1 MEKKRRDAFQNLR
14 IGNSGWHH
22 MPVWHG
28 CWAPDSKE
36 EMTGRMGKGN
46 GRILKMK
53 TSSWSSTIEQRLP
66 EEIDIAMVSEMAK
79 VAGYKNI
86 TFAETLWKVISHI
99 KLNQEMSLAILLLS
113 MVEFLLTDITSLSL
127 QVYCS
132 EIILRTIYCIIEKN
146 KCMQNSSFAKTQAID
161 CCCCFFMTFHFFV
174 ISVKPE
180 ELYFYNMNIQRVS
193 LVFFY

>member
-1 MEKKRRDAFQNLR
+1 M
-14 IGNSGWHH
+14 
-22 MPVWHG
+22 
-28 CWAPDSKE
+28 
-36 EMTGRMGKGN
+36 
-46 GRILKMK
+46 
-53 TSSWSSTIEQRLP
+53 
-66 EEIDIAMVSEMAK
+66 
-79 VAGYKNI
+79 
-86 TFAETLWKVISHI
+86 LWKVISRI
-99 KLNQEMSLAILLLS
+99 KLNQKMSLAILLLS
-113 MVEFLLTDITSLSL
+113 LVEFLLTDITSLSL

-132 EIILRTIYCIIEKN
+132 EIILRTIYCIIGKN

>member
-1 MEKKRRDAFQNLR
+1 
-14 IGNSGWHH
+14 

-86 TFAETLWKVISHI
+86 TFTGMLWKVISRI
-99 KLNQEMSLAILLLS
+99 KLNQKMSLAILLLS
-113 MVEFLLTDITSLSL
+113 LVEFLLTDITSLSL